1 MWQIGISYVFDL
13 GDVRSDSINVA
24 GNVTDPSTYLVR
36 ERINY
41 DYLCQPVEGDPSD
54 ENVWEEFCDG
64 EDREDDP
71 VHEPLDVVV
80 LVSGLDGLDGAVG
93 GIDEADAVAE
103 ELSAVTEHQPEREKR
118 HDACSVE
125 IEKNKLILK
134 KSFGSFFDKLNIL
147 ICSLKINDKN
157 IIRQKTRSLCA

>member
-1 MWQIGISYVFDL
+1 MWQIGISYVSDL

-103 ELSAVTEHQPEREKR
+103 QLSAVTEHQPEREKR

-125 IEKNKLILK
+125 IEKKIIWIIFWLIR
-134 KSFGSFFDKLNIL
+134 IL
-147 ICSLKINDKN
+147 ICSLKINETLNYSSIENTIFMCIIKN
-157 IIRQKTRSLCA
+157 